1 MLFLAH
7 NRPRAISGP
16 FLALALVFTFIFLM
30 FFVWWLR
37 IRQDESEGMKDTEAA
52 QTPPTTKDQP
62 KAEDEEGEKMEDE
75 GTLGVEL

>member
-30 FFVWWLR
+30 FFVWWLKV
-37 IRQDESEGMKDTEAA
+37 RQDESEGIRDTEAA
-52 QTPPTTKDQP
+52 QAPPTTTEP
-62 KAEDEEGEKMEDE
+62 KAEDKDGRKMEDE
-75 GTLGVEL
+75 GELSVGL